1 MTTTVLL
8 DLELRSDAS
17 PEQVASTVRETLAQT
32 RQHHGCESL
41 EVLVDDAD
49 PTHLVVLERWTTTA
63 DHDAYAAWRGTPEGA
78 SPLGQVLAAP
88 GVKRIYSS
96 TIELS

>member
-1 MTTTVLL
+1 MTTTVFL

-17 PEQVASTVRETLAQT
+17 HEEVESTIRETLAQT
-32 RQHHGCESL
+32 RQHQGCESL

-49 PTHLVVLERWTTTA
+49 PTRLVVLERWTTTA
-63 DHDAYAAWRGTPEGA
+63 DHDAYAAWRATPEGA

-88 GVKRIYSS
+88 GVKRIFGR